1 MAHPL
6 LSSRRPPVVWAR
18 FVHGILD
25 STRQMAEPRPH
36 GGADEGD
43 VLRPTARL
51 YIAVLAVAALLSLAV
66 ALAGAT
72 FPERDH
78 AVVAVIFAV
87 AMVLG
92 SLRPLPFVVR
102 TKLTLD
108 TSVLVAAVVFLDPA
122 VALVVV
128 GSGKL
133 LAQVWR
139 RQSRGETLFN
149 VAQTVLLAAAG
160 GWVLTVGGW
169 HAGHFDL
176 LRPES
181 LFLVVVLGVTLWL
194 LNALAVAIMVAL
206 QTGKTWARIWYGMV
220 AQGRLADGLAHL
232 VQVGLG
238 VVAAGVVSGESRL
251 MALVFVP
258 AGAAYPALAHHLRER
273 RRAEA
278 ALVHQASHDFLT
290 NLPNRKLLLDRLA
303 ISLTPTQR
311 SDTLVGVL
319 FVDLDRFK
327 FVNDSLGHETGDEL
341 LVAVAQRLR
350 GCCRPGDTVARL
362 GGDEFVVLLAGLSDR
377 SMAEGVARRIAV
389 ALAKPIVLGA
399 HAVTVS
405 TSIGVATALA
415 GQATP
420 TDMLQN
426 ADAALGRAKWGGKDR
441 YVVYEPWMGDGLRD
455 RVALEAELRSAVTM
469 GELRLAYQ
477 PIVDVATGRI
487 EGVEALV
494 RWQHPERGLLLPGD
508 FIVLAEE
515 TGLIDP
521 IGEWVLAAACRQGR
535 EWQDRFPAPPIVS
548 VNLSARQF
556 QKPDLVKVVER
567 TIREAGLHP
576 ALLRLELTESAVMA
590 EPADGA
596 ATMRRLKG
604 LGVQLALDDFGT
616 GYSSLG
622 SLRRFPFDV
631 MKIDR
636 GFVAGL
642 ERDGAD
648 EAIVRAVVAMA
659 PALGLRVVA
668 EGVETLGQLGRLQ
681 ELRCELAQGY
691 HFARPLAAEDIV
703 TLLDG
708 AEMSTQRRPP
718 TQMFTSAAWLR
729 GQAGLTGVGEAG
741 AVPPVGPATGVGT

>member
-1 MAHPL
+1 MARPL
-6 LSSRRPPVVWAR
+6 LSNRRPRVAWTR
-18 FVHGILD
+18 SNHGLSD
-25 STRQMAEPRPH
+25 LMLHTAETRGH
-36 GGADEGD
+36 GGADEGY
-43 VLRPTARL
+43 VLRPVARL
-51 YIAVLAVAALLSLAV
+51 YIAVLAAAALVSLVV
-66 ALAGAT
+66 ALPGAG

-78 AVVAVIFAV
+78 AVVAVIFAG

-92 SLRPLPFVVR
+92 GLRPLPFAAG

-108 TSVLVAAVVFLDPA
+108 TSILVAAVLFLDPA
-122 VALVVV
+122 VAMVVV

-133 LAQVWR
+133 LAQALR
-139 RQSRGETLFN
+139 RQPGDQTLFN

-160 GWVLTVGGW
+160 SLVLTAGGW

-176 LRPES
+176 LRLES
-181 LFLVVVLGVTLWL
+181 LFFAVMLGVTLWL
-194 LNALAVAIMVAL
+194 LNTLAVAVMVAL
-206 QTGKTWARIWYGMV
+206 QTAGACARIWYDMAVEG
-220 AQGRLADGLAHL
+220 GLADALAHL

-238 VVAAGVVSGESRL
+238 VVVAGVASGQSQPL
-251 MALVFVP
+251 ALLLVP
-258 AGAAYPALAHHLRER
+258 AGTAYPALAHHRRQR

-278 ALVHQASHDFLT
+278 VLVHQASHDFLT
-290 NLPNRKLLLDRLA
+290 DLPNRKLLLDRLA
-303 ISLTPTQR
+303 SSLTPTKR
-311 SDTLVGVL
+311 SDNLVGLL

-327 FVNDSLGHETGDEL
+327 FVNDSLGHETGDVL

-350 GCCRPGDTVARL
+350 ECCRPADTVARL
-362 GGDEFVVLLAGLSDR
+362 GGDEFVILLADLSDQ
-377 SMAEGVARRIAV
+377 SVAEGVARRIAV
-389 ALAKPIVLGA
+389 ALAEPISLGA
-399 HAVTVS
+399 HAATVS
-405 TSIGVATALA
+405 VSVGIALTPT

-426 ADAALGRAKWGGKDR
+426 ANAALRQAKTSGKDR
-441 YVVYEPWMGDGLRD
+441 YVVYEPWMRDRLRD
-455 RVALEAELRSAVTM
+455 RMALEAELRGAV
-469 GELRLAYQ
+469 GREELRLVYQ
-477 PIVDVATGRI
+477 PIVEVATGRI

-515 TGLIDP
+515 TGLIGP

-535 EWQDRFPAPPIVS
+535 EWQDRFPAPPIVG

-556 QKPDLVKVVER
+556 QQIDLVEVVER
-567 TIREAGLHP
+567 RIQEAGLHP
-576 ALLRLELTESAVMA
+576 ALLCLELTESSVMTDPA
-590 EPADGA
+590 ESA

-631 MKIDR
+631 LKIDR

-659 PALGLRVVA
+659 HALGLRVVA
-668 EGVETLGQLGRLQ
+668 EGVETRGQLGRLQ
-681 ELRCELAQGY
+681 DLRCELAQGY
-691 HFARPLAAEDIV
+691 HFACPLPAEDVV

-708 AEMSTQRRPP
+708 EGMGTQRRLP
-718 TQMFTSAAWLR
+718 TQMFTSAA
-729 GQAGLTGVGEAG
+729 
-741 AVPPVGPATGVGT
+741 